1 MPLDYQAFDADNHYY
16 EDDLIAVRDVIGAER
31 ILFGSDFPH
40 AEGLA
45 DPISFVADL
54 YGFAESEI
62 RLIMRENALALS
74 KP

>member
-1 MPLDYQAFDADNHYY
+1 MSLDYQAFDADNPYY

-31 ILFGSDFPH
+31 ILFGSDFRH
-40 AEGLA
+40 
-45 DPISFVADL
+45 
-54 YGFAESEI
+54 GFADSEI